1 MTEPQ
6 RIPLLRAVV
15 GSTAYGLAT
24 PDSDVDV
31 MEVFAYPTIELLG
44 IVEPPQ
50 TVVTTKPDS
59 TAHEAHKFLKLALK
73 ANPSITELLWLPDA
87 LYEERADAGNRL
99 ISIRSALLSRKAV
112 RNAYLG
118 YATQQFR
125 KLHERHG
132 EGFGSVPKNRTEK
145 HARHL
150 ARLCEQGYELYATGS
165 MSVVLENP
173 EWFHNFGREVAKEGN
188 LWKASEYLEEMGEKF
203 DACTSVLPEQP
214 DEKLAVQWLRSVRA
228 EYWTPSTSS

>member
-1 MTEPQ
+1 MTTPT
-6 RIPLLRAVV
+6 RHTLLRATV

-24 PDSDVDV
+24 PDSDIDK
-31 MEVFAYPTIELLG
+31 MEVFAYPTLALLDLD
-44 IVEPPQ
+44 EPPES
-50 TVVTTKPDS
+50 VVTTKPDT

-73 ANPSITELLWLPDA
+73 CNPSITELMWMPDH

-99 ISIRSALLSRKAV
+99 ISIRGSLLSRKLV

-150 ARLCEQGYELYATGS
+150 ARLCEQGYELYTTGQ

-173 EWFHNFGREVAKEGN
+173 EWFHSFGRDVAKEGQ
-188 LWKASEYLEEMGEKF
+188 LHMASAYLGEMEEKF
-203 DACTSVLPEQP
+203 DTATSPLPEEP
-214 DEKLAVQWLRSVRA
+214 DYGLATQWLRSVRA
-228 EYWTPSTSS
+228 EYWNAP